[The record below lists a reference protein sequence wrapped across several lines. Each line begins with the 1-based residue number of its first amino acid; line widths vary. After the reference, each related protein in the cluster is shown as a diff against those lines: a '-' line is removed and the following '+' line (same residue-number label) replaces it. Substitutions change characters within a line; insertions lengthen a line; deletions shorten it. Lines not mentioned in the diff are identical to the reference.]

1 MKGGDKMDAVIS
13 LVLTSVATV
22 ISGFVLFYIQ
32 RVYNDQKIKDSQVC
46 QEKNTENE
54 LILRSLNA
62 LGKLTVANTIAL
74 RDGKTTEEMT
84 EALYEYSEV
93 EKEMYRYMVSHCS
106 K

>member
-1 MKGGDKMDAVIS
+1 MDAVIS

-22 ISGFVLFYIQ
+22 ISGFVLFFIQ
-32 RVYNDQKIKDSQVC
+32 RVYNDQKLKASYENK
-46 QEKNTENE
+46 EKTIENE

-62 LGKLTVANTIAL
+62 LGKLTVANTMAL
-74 RDGKTTEEMT
+74 RDGKMT
-84 EALYEYSEV
+84 EGMSEALSEYSEV

>member
-1 MKGGDKMDAVIS
+1 MDAVIS
-13 LVLTSVATV
+13 LALTSIATV

-32 RVYNDQKIKDSQVC
+32 RVYNEQKHKESQEC
-46 QEKNTENE
+46 KEKNTENE

-74 RDGKTTEEMT
+74 RDGKMTEEMS
-84 EALYEYSEV
+84 EVLSEYSAI